1 MTLAT
6 EPVTPVEAAVD
17 VVAPPGQDVVAA
29 AAVSPVPTQIAAA
42 STPAPVLTLKESVD
56 VALQEAEPRLGELQT
71 EAVELGDLARTNVKP
86 QLERLEAQIKALNE
100 RRSDWGSQ
108 SDEAWKQAHM
118 DLITTLRF
126 VEYEV
131 FQSKLEAGLIPPP
144 EIPGGVKDR
153 VRDGEPPAT
162 GGQEPTPRTS
172 PRRERAPVE

>member
-6 EPVTPVEAAVD
+6 EPV
-17 VVAPPGQDVVAA
+17 APVAA
-29 AAVSPVPTQIAAA
+29 AAEEVAAPSPEVAFAANAAA
-42 STPAPVLTLKESVD
+42 VAPPSNPIPPAAPVLTLRESVD

-71 EAVELGDLARTNVKP
+71 EFEELGDKARTNVKP

-108 SDEAWKQAHM
+108 SEEAWKQAHM
-118 DLITTLRF
+118 ELTSTLRM

-131 FQSKLEAGLIPPP
+131 YHSKLDAGLIPPP

-153 VRDGEPPAT
+153 VRDGEPPAA
-162 GGQEPTPRTS
+162 GGQEPAPRS
-172 PRRERAPVE
+172 APRRERAPAE